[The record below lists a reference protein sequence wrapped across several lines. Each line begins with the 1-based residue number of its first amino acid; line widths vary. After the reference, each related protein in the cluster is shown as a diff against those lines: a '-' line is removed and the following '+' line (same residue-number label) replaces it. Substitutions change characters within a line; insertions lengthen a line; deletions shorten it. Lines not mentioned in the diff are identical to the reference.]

1 MAARGLSI
9 SDIVLVEIA
18 YAVLAI
24 LLEVPSGAISDR
36 WSRKYVLTLNM
47 VFFMGNTLLWVLA
60 QDIRLFLLGSVAAS
74 IHMALRSGTD
84 TSFLYDTLKQLDKD
98 QAFEKTLGN
107 AIFWENT
114 MAIVAGVAG
123 GIVADYFGL
132 EVPFWITLGFSFI
145 ALLIALSFTEPRIH
159 RTTGEMTYWKH
170 IAETGKYII
179 NHKSLVHLIAF
190 AVILGATFILMDEY
204 SQLYFVKV
212 GVPILALGYLTAVG
226 SGIQA
231 ITGKFAYRLSRYNRN
246 TIFALAIVISI
257 TGFVIVGLTGSW
269 YGIPFTFLPW
279 LAYFSVYPLI
289 LNDLHKELPSGQRAT
304 AESFMNLLRGLVFI
318 PIGLGFSSL
327 ADRVS
332 IFTAYTGIGA
342 FLVVYLVVFLIVSYR
357 RIGLS

>member
-1 MAARGLSI
+1 
-9 SDIVLVEIA
+9 
-18 YAVLAI
+18 
-24 LLEVPSGAISDR
+24 
-36 WSRKYVLTLNM
+36 
-47 VFFMGNTLLWVLA
+47 
-60 QDIRLFLLGSVAAS
+60 
-74 IHMALRSGTD
+74 
-84 TSFLYDTLKQLDKD
+84 
-98 QAFEKTLGN
+98 
-107 AIFWENT
+107 
-114 MAIVAGVAG
+114 
-123 GIVADYFGL
+123 
-132 EVPFWITLGFSFI
+132 
-145 ALLIALSFTEPRIH
+145 
-159 RTTGEMTYWKH
+159 
-170 IAETGKYII
+170 
-179 NHKSLVHLIAF
+179 
-190 AVILGATFILMDEY
+190 
-204 SQLYFVKV
+204 LYFVKV

-327 ADRVS
+327 ADRVP